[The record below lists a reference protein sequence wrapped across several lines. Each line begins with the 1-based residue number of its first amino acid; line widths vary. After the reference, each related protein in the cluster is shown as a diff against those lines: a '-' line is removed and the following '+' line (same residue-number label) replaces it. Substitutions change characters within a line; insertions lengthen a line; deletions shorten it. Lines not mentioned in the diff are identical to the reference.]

1 MSAIALSDT
10 SLPLLGEPVVTVFLR
25 SFLILLF
32 VAAAL
37 PKLRH
42 ADEFFGVVR
51 NFRLMPEVMA
61 RPFAAALPVV
71 ELALAACLA
80 VPATAA
86 LAAAGIGG
94 LLVLFGLAI
103 AVNVAR
109 GRTAIDCGCFRN
121 GMRQPLGWLLVG
133 RNAGLA
139 LAAFGLAW
147 ILPAAPAAGPFDLA
161 IGFAAAGLAL
171 LLGYGASLLNG
182 LQAGARPSSYSK
194 G

>member
-1 MSAIALSDT
+1 
-10 SLPLLGEPVVTVFLR
+10 
-25 SFLILLF
+25 
-32 VAAAL
+32 
-37 PKLRH
+37 
-42 ADEFFGVVR
+42 
-51 NFRLMPEVMA
+51 MPEAMA
-61 RPFAAALPVV
+61 RPFAAALPLV
-71 ELALAACLA
+71 ELALAASLA

-86 LAAAGIGG
+86 IAAAGLGG

-103 AVNVAR
+103 AINVVR

-147 ILPAAPAAGPFDLA
+147 ILPVAPAAGPFDLA
-161 IGFAAAGLAL
+161 VGFAAAGLAI

-182 LQAGARPSSYSK
+182 LQAGARPSSLSK